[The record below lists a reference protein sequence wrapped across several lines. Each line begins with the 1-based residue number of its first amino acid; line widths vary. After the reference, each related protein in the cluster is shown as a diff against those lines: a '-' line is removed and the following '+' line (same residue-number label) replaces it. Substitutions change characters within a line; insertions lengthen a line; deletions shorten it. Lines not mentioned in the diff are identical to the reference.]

1 MPSRIDVFDYL
12 DYRAFLRDYYLEG
25 KARRGLSYR
34 ALSRRIGLK
43 SSNFFKLVLDGS
55 RNLSQETAG
64 RFARASGLEDD
75 ARRYFLALVRS
86 AHGRTPEARREAHA
100 QVIGVRRYRR
110 TRSLEAHHAAYHSTW
125 YLPAIRELVVSR
137 SFREDPAWIARTLVP
152 NITPGEAREA
162 LETLLL
168 LGLLVRDAD
177 GALRQGETLVSTGP
191 ETTGRNVAAYHRT
204 MLQLAATSLDRIP
217 ATQRD
222 VSSLTL
228 CLGRDGL
235 RRVKDRVQRF
245 RRERLELSATEEQ
258 PDQVVQLNFQLFP
271 LSTAEEEGPR

>member
-1 MPSRIDVFDYL
+1 MASKVDVFDYL

-55 RNLSQETAG
+55 RNLSQEMAG
-64 RFARASGLEDD
+64 RIARALGLEDD

-86 AHGRTPEARREAHA
+86 AHARTPEARREAHA
-100 QVIGVRRYRR
+100 QVIGYRRYRR
-110 TRSLEAHHAAYHSTW
+110 ARSLEAHQAAYHSTW
-125 YLPAIRELVVSR
+125 YLPAIRELVVGR
-137 SFREDPAWIARTLVP
+137 SFREDPAWIARTLLP
-152 NITPGEAREA
+152 SITRAEAAEA
-162 LETLLL
+162 LETLLQ
-168 LGLLVRDAD
+168 LGLLVRDSG
-177 GALRQGETLVSTGP
+177 GALRQGEALVSTGA
-191 ETTGRNVAAYHRT
+191 EATGRHVVAYHRT
-204 MLQLAATSLDRIP
+204 MMQLAAGSLDRIP
-217 ATQRD
+217 AAQRD

-245 RRERLELSATEEQ
+245 RRELLELSATEER
-258 PDQVVQLNFQLFP
+258 PDP
-271 LSTAEEEGPR
+271 LSKVEEDGRP